1 MKKFYIAEE
10 DLKGLSE
17 EERKY
22 NKASYKRVID
32 RYIDNMIQCDTYF
45 QNNFENMELYSG
57 SDYDEESDSY
67 ADIFQTFI
75 INGDI
80 DLFVKY
86 MPDEIIYYDSVNDWY
101 ILGVTHWG
109 TSWSYVL
116 TDLDLTTDFEEVYKE
131 FKESEE

>member
-1 MKKFYIAEE
+1 MKKFYIDKE
-10 DLKGLSE
+10 DLKDLSE

-32 RYIDNMIQCDTYF
+32 RYIDDMILCNTYF

-57 SDYDEESDSY
+57 LDYDEETDSY
-67 ADIFQTFI
+67 ADIFQYFI

-80 DLFVKY
+80 GLFIEY
-86 MPDEIIYYDSVNDWY
+86 MPDEIIYYDSVNDLY
-101 ILGVTHWG
+101 ILGVTHYG

-116 TDLDLTTDFEEVYKE
+116 TDLDLTTDFE
-131 FKESEE
+131 